1 MSRSVSFSLSYT
13 LFCCLLLLA
22 TVALAQDASTGA
34 LRGTVTDAAGS
45 RIAGA
50 TVVLVNTA
58 TGLRYSTATDSE
70 GRFAFE
76 LLPPGDYSARTESAG
91 MSPQTAPHLHVDV
104 GGATELELKLAVAG
118 AKESVTVSGEPQ
130 LIETQP
136 SGVSSL
142 IDERAINELPLN
154 GRRFTDLALLT
165 PGVTQDPRGLT
176 SGSNGDLAFGGIRG
190 YQSSYLV
197 DGGDNNNAFFAQA
210 RGRYRAPYQFSN
222 EVVQEFRV
230 SSNTYGAELGRAG
243 GAVVNV
249 VTKSG
254 SNQVHGTDFYFLR
267 DSALGATH
275 PLLNFKPHDQQQQF
289 GFTLGG
295 PLRRNRAFF
304 FAGFDQHIFHVPAV
318 VRFVNG
324 SSVVVPQPGTGPETP
339 GDYEATDQALVF
351 ATAAQLSQQA
361 GTFPSSMLGN
371 AGFLKLD
378 LSLTP
383 HNNLSLRLSTARY
396 YGHNNVFLDTASPR
410 TTFGISENGEEDV
423 FTETGSVSLTS
434 GLSFRLISHLRAQ
447 FSRDR
452 QQSSTNTST
461 PLTRIP
467 GIIDG
472 FGRSSILPRQTREHR
487 LHVAETFS
495 VEGKRHSW
503 KFGGDALLTWIY
515 NFFPSLF
522 GGEYIF
528 DPIKV
533 NPFTFQPMEAG
544 LELTPLRAY
553 AHQVPHYYLQNFGSA
568 VTHPDTNE
576 YAGFAQDTIRLT
588 DHVALSLGARYDLQT
603 FTTKGLVSNPLWP
616 DSGKVP
622 FNTNNFSPRAGL
634 AYSLGKERPLVIRAG
649 YGLFYTRIPQI
660 YTSTLESDN
669 GFAGTFLFLNNTN
682 FYAHQIFPQYPNPL
696 VSCPVSAT
704 VCTPPLSL
712 AQFTQADISAFAH
725 NFKTPRVQQ
734 ASLNLEREVA
744 HRLAVGVSY
753 MYVHGVDLIR
763 ARDVNL
769 PPPVSVVY
777 PVYDT
782 SGTNFLGTYYNVDSF
797 SNWQFTRT
805 LTCPFPPC
813 INPLARPIPQ
823 LGAINVFE
831 SAASSVYHAGTLSI
845 RRRMT
850 SGVYFMLA
858 YTFAH
863 AVDDGQDALVAGRP
877 ATVQNSYAPSAE
889 RGRSV
894 TDQRH
899 RFVFSWVAA
908 PKPFHRGHEW
918 LGRMFN
924 DWKVSGVATVGS
936 GRPVN
941 ATLAGDANQ
950 DGNSTNDRLPGA
962 SRNSFLGPDYATID
976 MRLTRR
982 LYAGDRLKLE
992 LVGESFNLLNRDN
1005 RRVQITDDGFQSNSA
1020 RFIQTTKRLGINYFP
1035 AQYRVPASFL
1045 RATNAYAPRRLQI
1058 ALKLIF

>member
-1 MSRSVSFSLSYT
+1 MSRSVSFSLSCA

-58 TGLRYSTATDSE
+58 TGLRYSTSTDSE

-91 MSPQTAPHLHVDV
+91 MSPQTAPRLHVDV

-254 SNQVHGTDFYFLR
+254 SNQIHGTDFYFLR

-361 GTFPSSMLGN
+361 GTFPSSMLEN

-383 HNNLSLRLSTARY
+383 HNNLSLRLSTSRY

-434 GLSFRLISHLRAQ
+434 GLSFRLVSHLRAQ
-447 FSRDR
+447 FSRDQ
-452 QQSSTNTST
+452 QQSSTNTSA

-467 GIIDG
+467 RIIDG

-588 DHVALSLGARYDLQT
+588 DHLALSLGARYDLQT

-704 VCTPPLSL
+704 VCTPPLSV

-769 PPPVSVVY
+769 PLPVNVVY
-777 PVYDT
+777 PVYDG

-797 SNWQFTRT
+797 STWQFTRT

-1020 RFIQTTKRLGINYFP
+1020 RFIQTTKHLRINYFP

-1045 RATNAYAPRRLQI
+1045 RATNAYAPRQVQI
-1058 ALKLIF
+1058 ALRLIF